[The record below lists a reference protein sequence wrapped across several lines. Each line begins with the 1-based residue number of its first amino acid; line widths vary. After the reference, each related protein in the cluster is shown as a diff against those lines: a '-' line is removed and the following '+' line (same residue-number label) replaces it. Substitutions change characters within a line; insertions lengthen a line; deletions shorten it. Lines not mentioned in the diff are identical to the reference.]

1 MDRTASN
8 PLPILGCEKCSDD
21 ASQRSVCVTALS
33 RLAFSWLRCIVVT
46 SAIVLLDADGLHAQK
61 AILHTA
67 EEPLVPQKAAETMR
81 VPEGFRV
88 QLFASEPDVMQPIGF
103 CIDDRN
109 RLWVAEAYNYPH
121 HGTRP
126 GDRIVILEDVDGDGQ
141 HDQRTVFYEG
151 LNYVSGIEVG
161 FGGAWVMSPP
171 FMYFIPDR
179 DGDDVPDSEPKV
191 LLDGFGNHAN
201 AHNMANGFAWGPDG
215 WLYATHGRT
224 NWSMIGKPGDPEE
237 RRRRFDGGVWRYHP
251 VRHVWEPVAD
261 GTTNPWGIDW
271 NDYGDAFIC
280 NCVNPHLFQ
289 VIPGAHYEPWR
300 GRKSSEFAYQRIGTI
315 ADHLHFVGLGNVR
328 NGLGSDAED
337 DAGGGHAHCGTMIYL
352 GDMFPSRYRN
362 QLFTNNIH
370 GRRVNNDLLRM
381 EGSGYVASHGEDLMR
396 SEDPWFMGVT
406 LAYGSGGEVYVSDW
420 SDTGE
425 CHSTKNTRRHT
436 GRIYRLT
443 FGGNEVAPV
452 NLSEL
457 TIDELVEL
465 QLHDNDWYVRHAR
478 RLLHEKSTSGE
489 SMTAASE
496 RLRQILNSKRPV
508 PKRLRAFWTLW
519 VLEDVDEPLLVEL
532 LADKSEFIQQWAIRL
547 SCEGGLPSETIQREL
562 ERLAEGSPSSRI
574 RLELASALQRL
585 PVSSRWKIATR
596 LADHGEDRDDANIPL
611 MLWYGIQ
618 PLVHEDLSQFASLA
632 SRTKLSRVRENMARR
647 MMAVPDRSHALAVL
661 LEEMNAADIS
671 VKRDLLSGILIGL
684 EGQRKTEMPEVWP
697 DVYKAVMKS
706 EDSEACQ
713 LAIRLAIQ
721 FEDAA
726 AVQSLRDLAEDS
738 TASLEMRRVALESLI
753 NARVS
758 GFGDLLRSLLNETSL
773 RDLVLRGLANQE
785 SEETTDRILQLYRS
799 LSPEHRQIALNTL
812 AARRKSADRLLQA
825 MESEQIAPSEM
836 TAFTA
841 RQIRSLGDDA
851 LTKRLR
857 ETWGEVRES
866 SRDRLKQIE
875 QLAKGL
881 TETSL
886 AAADHAQGKQLFA
899 KHCGTCHRF
908 FGEGG
913 QVGPDITGAQR
924 NNVKYLLENM
934 VDPSASVSKDFR
946 MQIARTTDGRV
957 VTGLLESR
965 SDQTLTL
972 VNATERIVLPLD
984 EIEELK
990 ESEVSVMPAGLLD
1003 PLTERQ
1009 IRDLIGYLQK

>member
-1 MDRTASN
+1 MDEAVSKRLPTDRRSTSLDVVSRSTVWGSANPPFACLWIRFVVVALASVLVDVAG
-8 PLPILGCEKCSDD
+8 LP
-21 ASQRSVCVTALS
+21 
-33 RLAFSWLRCIVVT
+33 
-46 SAIVLLDADGLHAQK
+46 AQK
-61 AILHTA
+61 AIVHTA
-67 EEPLVPQKAAETMR
+67 EAPLSPRQATDTMR
-81 VPEGFRV
+81 VPEGVRV
-88 QLFASEPDVMQPIGF
+88 QLYASEPEVMQPIGF

-121 HGTRP
+121 HGTHP
-126 GDRIVILEDVDGDGQ
+126 GDRIVILEDVDGDGR
-141 HDQRTVFYEG
+141 HDQRKVFCEG

-179 DGDDVPDSEPKV
+179 DGDDVPDTEPQL

-224 NWSMIGKPGDPEE
+224 NWSMIGKPGDPEDK
-237 RRRRFDGGVWRYHP
+237 RRRFDGGVWRYHP

-352 GDMFPSRYRN
+352 GDMFPAGYRN

-370 GRRVNNDLLRM
+370 GRRINNDLLQQ
-381 EGSGYVASHGEDLMR
+381 EGSGYVASHGTDLMR

-406 LAYGSGGEVYVSDW
+406 LAYGSGGEIYVSDW

-443 FGGNEVAPV
+443 FGGKETAPV
-452 NLSEL
+452 DLSKS
-457 TIDELVEL
+457 TVDELVEL

-478 RLLHEKSTSGE
+478 RLLHEKSASGE
-489 SMTAASE
+489 SMAAASD
-496 RLRQILNSKRPV
+496 RLRQILDSDRAV
-508 PKRLRAFWTLW
+508 HKRLRALWALW
-519 VLEDVDEPLLVEL
+519 VLDAVDPALLEDLLSDE
-532 LADKSEFIQQWAIRL
+532 SEFIQQWAIRL
-547 SCEGGLPSETIQREL
+547 SCEGGQPSETIQCEL
-562 ERLAEGSPSSRI
+562 VRLADGSPSPRV

-585 PVSSRWKIATR
+585 PAVSRWTIAMR
-596 LADHGEDRDDANIPL
+596 LATHEEDRDDANIPL

-618 PLVHEDLSQFASLA
+618 PLVHDDLSRFVSLA
-632 SRTKLSRVRENMARR
+632 STSRLSRVRENMARR
-647 MMAVPDRSHALAVL
+647 MMALPETMQALTL
-661 LEEMNAADIS
+661 LLGELRTVDVS
-671 VKRDLLSGILIGL
+671 VKRDLLRGILIGL
-684 EGQRKTEMPEVWP
+684 EGQRKTKMPVVWPEV
-697 DVYKAVMKS
+697 YTTVMKS
-706 EDSEACQ
+706 EDTEVCQ

-721 FEDAA
+721 FEDSA
-726 AVQSLRDLAEDS
+726 AVERVQQLAMDS
-738 TASLEMRRVALESLI
+738 TASLEMRRVAIETLV
-753 NARVS
+753 NARVA
-758 GFGDLLRSLLNETSL
+758 GFDDLLRSLLSEIGL

-785 SEETTDRILQLYRS
+785 SEQTTDRILDLYS
-799 LSPEHRQIALNTL
+799 ILSAEHRQIALNTM
-812 AARRKSADRLLQA
+812 AARRSSAVRLLDA
-825 MESEQIAPSEM
+825 MKNDRIPASDM

-851 LTKRLR
+851 LTQRLR

-866 SRDRLKQIE
+866 SLDRLKQME

-886 AAADHAQGKQLFA
+886 AAADLEKGKQLFA

-924 NNVKYLLENM
+924 NNVKYLLENI

-946 MQIARTTDGRV
+946 MQIARTVDGRV
-957 VTGLLESR
+957 VTGLLQSR
-965 SDQTLTL
+965 NDQSLTL
-972 VNATERIVLPLD
+972 VNATERIVLPLQ

-1009 IRDLIGYLQK
+1009 IRDLIGFLQK